1 MTLRNFLDAAY
12 VVLADE
18 YRRIGTDLQSTLK
31 ELEIYRAG
39 GPRQEEEVV
48 GPDGEPR
55 QAFSQDVRAAAENQ
69 RSLAQLQQLMAGTS
83 FGG

>member
-18 YRRIGTDLQSTLK
+18 YRRIGTDLQTALK

-39 GPRQEEEVV
+39 GPREEPELQPGEAAKPRPSQETQTA
-48 GPDGEPR
+48 R
-55 QAFSQDVRAAAENQ
+55 ENQ
-69 RSLAQLQQLMAGTS
+69 QALSQLQQMMSATS